1 MKRIYALTAAMALAA
16 VLPANAQTFADRV
29 IDTLAQQGFRTTE
42 VKNGPT
48 QTKVEAIRGTT
59 KLEVVYDRS
68 TGQIVKQETEP
79 ATARDLQGGGIEIST
94 RDRDFARDARRDD
107 DDDDDNRGRRGGR
120 DDDDDDDDDRS
131 GRRGGDDDDNDRSGR
146 GGGDDDRDDDDDDDD
161 DDNSGPGSNDD

>member
-94 RDRDFARDARRDD
+94 RDRDFTRDARRDD
-107 DDDDDNRGRRGGR
+107 DDDE
-120 DDDDDDDDDRS
+120 DDDRS
-131 GRRGGDDDDNDRSGR
+131 GRRGGDDDDDDRSGR
-146 GGGDDDRDDDDDDDD
+146 GGGDDDDDDRDDDDRDDDDDDDDD